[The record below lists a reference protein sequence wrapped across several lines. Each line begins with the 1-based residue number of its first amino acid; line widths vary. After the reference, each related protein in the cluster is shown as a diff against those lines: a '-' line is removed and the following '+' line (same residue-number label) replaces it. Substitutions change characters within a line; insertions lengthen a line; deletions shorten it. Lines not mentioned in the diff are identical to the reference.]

1 MLPFYVKDPRL
12 CEGDKCNKNES
23 GNVQNLKDPR
33 LCESGN
39 VQNLR
44 KTLAFARVT
53 TVKKEG
59 NDVQNLKDPRLR
71 EGDDSKQNFAEKRV
85 RRGHDLFL

>member
-12 CEGDKCNKNES
+12 REGD
-23 GNVQNLKDPR
+23 NVK
-33 LCESGN
+33 
-39 VQNLR
+39 NLR

-71 EGDDSKQNFAEKRV
+71 EGDKCNKNESGNVQNLRKTLASARVTTVKKR
-85 RRGHDLFL
+85 GE

>member
-12 CEGDKCNKNES
+12 REGDKCNKNE
-23 GNVQNLKDPR
+23 GDNV
-33 LCESGN
+33 E
-39 VQNLR
+39 NLR

-71 EGDDSKQNFAEKRV
+71 EGDDGKKTSET
-85 RRGHDLFL
+85 RRSIQQGVKNK

>member
-12 CEGDKCNKNES
+12 REGDKCNKNE
-23 GNVQNLKDPR
+23 GD
-33 LCESGN
+33 N

-53 TVKKEG
+53 TQNKISQKNERDKTQYSARGKK
-59 NDVQNLKDPRLR
+59 Q
-71 EGDDSKQNFAEKRV
+71 V

>member
-12 CEGDKCNKNES
+12 REGD
-23 GNVQNLKDPR
+23 NVK
-33 LCESGN
+33 
-39 VQNLR
+39 NLR

-71 EGDDSKQNFAEKRV
+71 EGDDGKKKR
-85 RRGHDLFL
+85 GMMFKI